1 MISTHRLLPIAIFVG
16 VAVLYLS
23 TLTQVHTFDALSYI
37 LDVQRKPWSELFH
50 PHHLAYGPLGALATW
65 FTGGDAAL
73 AMQRLNALAGA
84 IGSALLG
91 AIAYRRWHRID
102 LAIIAALALSGTYAY
117 WYYAVEVEVYTV
129 AACFLLW
136 VIWLI
141 DQPRVMQWR
150 WQGALGVAV
159 AGACL
164 FHQTNILVAAPLL
177 VVAGIHGWR
186 RPTQWRGW
194 IIAAAVASGIVAG
207 SYAWVMW
214 GVSGFRDS
222 TTALAW
228 LTQYAA
234 TGWWGG
240 RATLTDLLSGI
251 SESIAWPLGAS
262 YGIAI
267 LSISLAH
274 LRIHPLR
281 SEHAW
286 MWTWILVYAVFFTWW
301 EPDNIEFW
309 IAICPLG
316 ILLLL
321 APLRHHPR
329 WGIGTCLALGVAL
342 LTMHTNWVAISQR
355 GDARQD
361 LQRDIARYIVAHSNA
376 GDLVL
381 IPDGLLELYLP
392 YYHQREHLQSVN
404 AAMSTHG
411 SWSVACAHI
420 RTDIVQ
426 SQQAGHAVL
435 VAQDFL
441 VPSAIMQQRFALSAD
456 AVAQCL
462 PEINT
467 WSTPLPDQAP
477 IPAYRRIAPPAE
489 QLTAQRWQSLQS
501 APLGWHIINAR
512 TADTPHPGWWLQV
525 SRDPVLISPILDIPM
540 PAAIAV
546 QLEPVAT
553 NDRQAQLF
561 VAVALNQFDETRS
574 LRWEIPADAS
584 EVILDLRQIP
594 DVPPR
599 LLQIRLDPVADGGEG
614 SVRVT
619 GIRIIPTAQP

>member
-1 MISTHRLLPIAIFVG
+1 MIATPRLLPIAICVG
-16 VAVLYLS
+16 VALLYLS
-23 TLTQVHTFDALSYI
+23 TLTHVHTFDALSYI
-37 LDVQRKPWSELFH
+37 LDVQRKPWAELFH

-65 FTGGDAAL
+65 FTAGDAAL
-73 AMQRLNALAGA
+73 AMQRLNACAGA

-91 AIAYRRWHRID
+91 AIAYRRWQRID
-102 LAIIAALALSGTYAY
+102 LAVIAALSLSGAYAY

-136 VIWLI
+136 IIWLI
-141 DQPRVMQWR
+141 DQPHVMQTR

-164 FHQTNILVAAPLL
+164 FHQSNALVAAPLML
-177 VVAGIHGWR
+177 LASIDSWR
-186 RPTQWRGW
+186 NPAHWRGW
-194 IIAAAVASGIVAG
+194 IRAATVAVGIVIG
-207 SYAWVMW
+207 SYTWVMW
-214 GVSGFRDS
+214 GISGFRD
-222 TTALAW
+222 TETALAW

-251 SESIAWPLGAS
+251 SESIAWPHGSTFA
-262 YGIAI
+262 IAI

-274 LRIHPLR
+274 LRITPLR
-281 SEHAW
+281 REHAW
-286 MWTWILVYAVFFTWW
+286 MWTWMLVYAVFFTWW

-309 IAICPLG
+309 IALCPLG

-321 APLRHHPR
+321 APLRHHQR
-329 WGIGTCLALGVAL
+329 WGIGASLALGVAL
-342 LTMHTNWVAISQR
+342 LTMHTNWVAITQR

-361 LQRDIARYIVAHSNA
+361 LQRDIARYIVAQSNA

-404 AAMSTHG
+404 AAISTHG
-411 SWSVACAHI
+411 SWAAACDHI

-441 VPSAIMQQRFALSAD
+441 VPSVVMQQRFALAAD
-456 AVAQCL
+456 AVAECL
-462 PEINT
+462 PEITT
-467 WSTPLPDQAP
+467 WSTPLPSQAP
-477 IPAYRRIAPPAE
+477 IPAYQRIASPAE
-489 QLTAQRWQSLQS
+489 QLSTHRWQSLPS
-501 APLGWHIINAR
+501 APLGWQLINAQ
-512 TADTPHPGWWLQV
+512 TTTTSSPGWWLQV
-525 SRDPVLISPILDIPM
+525 ASDPVLVSPILDLPM

-553 NDRQAQLF
+553 ADRQAQLF

-574 LRWEIPADAS
+574 IRWEIPADAS
-584 EVILDLRQIP
+584 EVVLDLRQLP

-599 LLQIRLDPVADGGEG
+599 LLQLRLDPVADGASG
-614 SVRVT
+614 SVRIT
-619 GIRIIPTAQP
+619 GLRIIP